1 MVDETSLDD
10 HLAGLAAEGQR
21 FAVPMA
27 AEQIRVRG
35 DRRRRRKRAAQ
46 MSGGVL
52 LAAAV
57 AVGGLSLVLP
67 GPGPAPSAAKPTP
80 SRSAP
85 QFVPPTPAPGEEYAS
100 EIGYVYNAMVLAD
113 GVQVTVKQLRTERG
127 TAVPTGVV
135 HKVTL
140 SPQTPVEVER
150 VAGGKPG
157 DMRLGELVDRLRGG
171 PRWVFAVDYD
181 GEGRIQSLRE
191 AFWLTVE

>member
-10 HLAGLAAEGQR
+10 RLAGLAAEGRR
-21 FAVPMA
+21 FAVPPA

-35 DRRRRRKRAAQ
+35 DRRRRVKRAAR

-57 AVGGLSLVLP
+57 AVGGLSLLR
-67 GPGPAPSAAKPTP
+67 PAPESAPTAARPTP
-80 SRSAP
+80 SRNDP
-85 QFVPPTPAPGEEYAS
+85 RFVPPTPSPGEEYAG
-100 EIGYVYNAMVLAD
+100 EFGYVYDAVVVKDA
-113 GVQVTVKQLRTERG
+113 VQVTVEQLRTERG

-135 HKVTL
+135 HQVTL
-140 SPQTPVEVER
+140 SPQTPVEVEQM
-150 VAGGKPG
+150 AGGKAR
-157 DMRLGELVDRLRGG
+157 DMRLGDLVDRLRGG

-191 AFWLTVE
+191 AFWLTVK